1 MLFRSLRTALPLRMQ
16 WLHARAQAQ
25 WQARPFVRQIHAS
38 RQGRAGIPYAAYLA
52 FATVGFIAYGT
63 YGASS

>member
-1 MLFRSLRTALPLRMQ
+1 MTAENNTVMT
-16 WLHARAQAQ
+16 
-25 WQARPFVRQIHAS
+25 
-38 RQGRAGIPYAAYLA
+38 AAYLA